1 MAKTS
6 IQQAQ
11 SNHAYAKTG
20 TILGLLLGLALSITW
35 WSHAPDM
42 AHAIF
47 IGVLAVFC
55 AVAGFVIGMVVEKVD
70 PAPSH

>member
-6 IQQAQ
+6 IQQEQ
-11 SNHAYAKTG
+11 SSNVYAKTG
-20 TILGLLLGLALSITW
+20 TILGLLLGLTLGITW

-42 AHAIF
+42 GNAIF

-55 AVAGFVIGMVVEKVD
+55 AVAGFVIGKVVENID
-70 PAPSH
+70 PHPSH